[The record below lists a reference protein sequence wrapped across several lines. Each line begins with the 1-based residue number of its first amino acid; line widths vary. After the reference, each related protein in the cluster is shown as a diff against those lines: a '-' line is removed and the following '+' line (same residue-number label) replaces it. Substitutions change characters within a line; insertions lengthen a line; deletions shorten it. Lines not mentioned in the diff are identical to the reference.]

1 MTDTEPTNNPGDL
14 TLTDVVITRALRVQ
28 AIYRLTVFSVL
39 LHTILALAYGGFLF
53 YTYQS
58 TAGLIWAGYFVLL
71 GLVRI
76 IVWTSYNR
84 FGRQSENQSLWIL
97 LSTAMMVLAGL
108 GWGASALLFM
118 DISPP
123 LTIVLGT
130 LLVASVA
137 VTGIIL
143 LAPLSM
149 TMFAFSLTALVP
161 LVWQFLLGSAV
172 DYWFAGVLVI
182 LVYIGSL
189 FASLHA
195 KKGMM
200 ESMRLLVE
208 NKRLAEDAAAAHDSL
223 TAANAELLRQH
234 EQQRNIEEDLR
245 QAKLEADSAVMAKS
259 EFLATMS
266 HEIRTPL
273 NGILPILDILRST
286 DLDPTQLDYLMTAF
300 QSSKHLLS
308 IIDDILDYSKIE
320 AGKLEL
326 EDVGLNLKE
335 LLDSVSRLMSGSASK
350 KGIEL
355 RTRIEPGVRLA
366 TRGDPVRLRQVL
378 TNLVSNAIKFTDS
391 GFVDISIKK
400 HAESRTHNELLF
412 RIRDTGIGM
421 DAATASKLFKPFSQ
435 ANASTTRTYGGSGL
449 GLAICKRLVDLM
461 QGKIGVKSEPN
472 RGSVFWF
479 LVKLKKSTGDLVNQ
493 RKEVHESRIIITCN
507 DDALKQRLSVFIEG
521 WGTETQSI
529 GSLRE
534 LIAKL
539 EKISKLGSSWNFD
552 VLVMDIG
559 SLGEQAYELIR
570 QIKQNSRLSET
581 CILVLN
587 SEGSLPNSISPG
599 QRIAALP
606 RDVSQGTLHEAI
618 DQLLNAGLKQNL
630 EKITGTQPS
639 VGATADRDET
649 RPTRTTTPRV
659 LLVEDNPVNLH
670 VAQKLMQILDCEFRI
685 AKNGQEGLHLMKTEQ
700 FNLVLMD
707 CMMPMMDGYTATREW
722 RKHEA
727 AEGSKRLP
735 IVAMTANA
743 MAGDKQK
750 CLQAGMDDYMAK
762 PLNKL
767 VVSDMVSRW
776 STDEVL
782 SETSSDS
789 DPSHALTSI
798 GKQTAA
804 GELRPVSSPGPRP
817 EPPAGSLIDHDILR
831 DLTDI
836 MGDESKVLIEVYLE
850 DTPKILEQIE
860 HAIAAD
866 QIADLVMP
874 AHSLKSTSA
883 NLGALGLSEIARQM
897 EQDARESRSADY
909 QTQLTSARQ
918 QFERIR
924 SELQLLEL

>member
-1 MTDTEPTNNPGDL
+1 MIDTETPNRQSDL

-28 AIYRLTVFSVL
+28 AIYRLTIFSVM
-39 LHTILALAYGGFLF
+39 LHTILAIAYGGYL
-53 YTYQS
+53 YSSYQS

-71 GLVRI
+71 GLVRV

-84 FGRQSENQSLWIL
+84 FGARAENQSMWIL
-97 LSTAMMVLAGL
+97 LATAMMILTGA
-108 GWGASALLFM
+108 GWGSSALLFM
-118 DISPP
+118 GIAPP
-123 LTIVLGT
+123 ATIVYTT
-130 LLVASVA
+130 LIVASLAVA
-137 VTGIIL
+137 GIIL

-149 TMFAFSLTALVP
+149 TMFAFSLTALIP
-161 LVWQFLLGSAV
+161 LVWQFLLGEAT

-182 LVYIGSL
+182 LIYIGSL
-189 FASLHA
+189 FGSLRA

-200 ESMRLLVE
+200 QSMRLLVE
-208 NKRLAEDAAAAHDSL
+208 NKRLAEAAEDSRGSL
-223 TAANAELLRQH
+223 TAANDELMRQRD
-234 EQQRNIEEDLR
+234 QQRSIEEDLR
-245 QAKLEADSAVMAKS
+245 QAKIEADSAVMAKS

-286 DLDPTQLDYLMTAF
+286 DLDPTQLDYLQTAF

-335 LLDSVSRLMSGSASK
+335 LMDSVSRLMAGSASK
-350 KGIEL
+350 KGVEL

-366 TRGDPVRLRQVL
+366 ARGDPVRLRQVL

-400 HAESRTHNELLF
+400 HAETRTHNELLF

-449 GLAICKRLVDLM
+449 GLAICKRLVNLM
-461 QGKIGVKSEPN
+461 QGKIGVKSEPD

-479 LVKLKKSTGDLVNQ
+479 LIKLKKSTGDLVNQ
-493 RKEVHESRIIITCN
+493 RKEVHDSRVIITCG

-521 WGTETQSI
+521 WGTEAQSI

-552 VLVMDIG
+552 VLVIDIG

-570 QIKQNSRLSET
+570 QIKQNTRLSDA

-587 SEGSLPNSISPG
+587 QEGSLPASIAPG
-599 QRIAALP
+599 QRVSALP

-618 DQLLNAGLKQNL
+618 DELLNAGLKQNL
-630 EKITGTQPS
+630 EKVTGTQ
-639 VGATADRDET
+639 TAVSHLPQEGQM
-649 RPTRTTTPRV
+649 PIRTTTPKV

-670 VAQKLMQILDCEFRI
+670 VAQKLMQILDCEFKI
-685 AKNGQEGLHLMKTEQ
+685 AKNGQEGLNLMKAES

-727 AEGSKRLP
+727 SRGSERLP

-743 MAGDKQK
+743 MAGDRQK

-767 VVSDMVSRW
+767 VVSEMISRW
-776 STDEVL
+776 STQTKLNGQTDDAKPEM
-782 SETSSDS
+782 
-789 DPSHALTSI
+789 ALKSI
-798 GKQTAA
+798 DRNKSANQNATAA
-804 GELRPVSSPGPRP
+804 RTRPAA
-817 EPPAGSLIDHDILR
+817 PADSLIDHDILR

-836 MGDESKVLIEVYLE
+836 MGDESKVLIDVYLE
-850 DTPKILEQIE
+850 DTPKILDQIE
-860 HAIAAD
+860 HAIRAN
-866 QIADLVMP
+866 QISDMIMP

-883 NLGALGLSEIARQM
+883 NLGALGLSDIARQM
-897 EQDARESRSADY
+897 EQDARKSSASNY
-909 QTQLTSARQ
+909 QSQLDAARQ

-924 SELQLLEL
+924 SELLSLEF